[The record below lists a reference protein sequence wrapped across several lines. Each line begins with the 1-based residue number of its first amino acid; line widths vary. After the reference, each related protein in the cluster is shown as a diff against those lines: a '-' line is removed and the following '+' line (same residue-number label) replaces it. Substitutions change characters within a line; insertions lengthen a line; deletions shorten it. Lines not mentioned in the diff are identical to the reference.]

1 MFYVNLDPLVLEVL
15 QEAKNMY
22 TLGANVPD
30 VIYNMAAKE
39 PQLKEYRTKWVHQ
52 IIPYIKGIVQPKMQI
67 SLFLHHNRFE
77 KLSIKSLA
85 HQWMG
90 ALRIRVQTADKN
102 IATSYPHD
110 SSLYV
115 I

>member
-52 IIPYIKGIVQPKMQI
+52 IIT
-67 SLFLHHNRFE
+67 LH
-77 KLSIKSLA
+77 
-85 HQWMG
+85 
-90 ALRIRVQTADKN
+90 
-102 IATSYPHD
+102 
-110 SSLYV
+110 
-115 I
+115 